1 MQENQSASANSSG
14 QPAGS
19 KALAPV
25 SPGLQGQGRPFSCL
39 DGLLG
44 IVELMDEQPEVLVWA
59 LHALDTIWLVSG
71 CSVMSKSRLQEAHHG
86 HCTPGHHV
94 TGEGR

>member
-14 QPAGS
+14 QLQGS

-44 IVELMDEQPEVLVWA
+44 IVQQAEVLMDEQPEVLAWA
-59 LHALDTIWLVSG
+59 LHALDTIWLVSSCCG
-71 CSVMSKSRLQEAHHG
+71 LSRSHLQKAHHG
-86 HCTPGHHV
+86 HLHA
-94 TGEGR
+94 